1 MHPRDAKSPFLKELR
16 FDPPRGRKDFPYNVP
31 LFTRP
36 FKLEF
41 TKPITIIVGDNGT
54 GKSTLLESIAAK
66 CGFALEGGNRNHA
79 GDAAYNKTPL
89 DESLELSWVPRIH
102 QGFFLRAETFTNFAK
117 KVDNLDAS
125 WAYGGKS
132 LHAQSHGESFMSL
145 FNSRLENGGVFIL
158 DEPEAALSPVRQLG
172 FMKLLHDVEKLRE
185 AQIIMATHSPILLS
199 YPGADVLELAD
210 GEFRRIDYRESEHFR
225 ITADF
230 LKDPERFFRHLFKDE
245 L

>member
-1 MHPRDAKSPFLKELR
+1 MHERDAKAPFLRELR
-16 FDPPRGRKDFPYNVP
+16 FEPPGGRREFPFNIP
-31 LFTRP
+31 LFSRAFEIE
-36 FKLEF
+36 FK
-41 TKPITIIVGDNGT
+41 KAITIIVGENGT

-66 CGFALEGGNRNHA
+66 CGFALEGGNRNHRD
-79 GDAAYNKTPL
+79 DASYERTPL
-89 DESLELSWVPRIH
+89 DDALELAWLPRIH
-102 QGFFLRAETFTNFAK
+102 QGFFLRAETFTNFASK
-117 KVDNLDAS
+117 IDQLEAG

-132 LHAQSHGESFMSL
+132 LHAQSHGESFMAL

-172 FMKLLHDVEKLRE
+172 FMKLMRDVEKLRE

-199 YPGADVLELAD
+199 YPGADVLEITD

-230 LKDPERFFRHLFKDE
+230 LKDPERFFRHLFKD
-245 L
+245 